1 MTPTEVET
9 LEIIWQNK
17 GKASLFEIAREL
29 KVSTDYCR
37 LICRGLLENK
47 VIELFQ
53 REYRVTD
60 LGKEKLEEFQLIEKA
75 PQAKRVVRPKKL
87 RIKKEK
93 EKVTTYHS
101 KPQIRSRIGLGQ
113 SRIKLRSNSKLNTG
127 QAITELSNLA
137 PESVE
142 VLREKGFLTLE
153 DVATS
158 SVTRLMEALKGL
170 ELKQAADIINR
181 ARAKLRKEG
190 REYLWEGL
198 EL

>member
-1 MTPTEVET
+1 MTPTETRV
-9 LEIIWQNK
+9 LKIIWDNK
-17 GKASLFEIAREL
+17 GKASLLKIAQEL
-29 KVSTDYCR
+29 KISTDYGH
-37 LICRGLLENK
+37 LICRGLLKNK
-47 VIELFQ
+47 VIEFFQ

-142 VLREKGFLTLE
+142 VFREKGFLTLE

-190 REYLWEGL
+190 REYLWEGF

>member
-1 MTPTEVET
+1 MTPTETRV
-9 LEIIWQNK
+9 LKIIWDNK
-17 GKASLFEIAREL
+17 GKASLLKVAQEL
-29 KVSTDYCR
+29 KISTDYGH
-37 LICRGLLENK
+37 LICRGLLKNK

-60 LGKEKLEEFQLIEKA
+60 LGKEKLEELQLIEKA
-75 PQAKRVVRPKKL
+75 PQAKRVMRPKKL

-93 EKVTTYHS
+93 EKVTTHHG
-101 KPQIRSRIGLGQ
+101 KPQIRSKIGLGQ
-113 SRIKLRSNSKLNTG
+113 SRIKLHSDSKLNIG
-127 QAITELSNLA
+127 QVITELSNLDQR
-137 PESVE
+137 SVE
-142 VLREKGFLTLE
+142 ALRERGFLTLE

-158 SVTRLMEALKGL
+158 SVTRLMEAIKGL

-190 REYLWEGL
+190 REYLWEGP

>member
-1 MTPTEVET
+1 MTPTETRV
-9 LEIIWQNK
+9 LKIIWDNK
-17 GKASLFEIAREL
+17 GKASLLKIAQEL
-29 KVSTDYCR
+29 KISTDYSH
-37 LICRGLLENK
+37 LICRGLLKNK

-60 LGKEKLEEFQLIEKA
+60 LDKAKLEELQLIERA
-75 PQAKRVVRPKKL
+75 PQAKKVVKPKKL
-87 RIKKEK
+87 RIEKEK
-93 EKVTTYHS
+93 EKVTTHYS
-101 KPQIRSRIGLGQ
+101 KPQIRSKIGLGQ
-113 SRIKLRSNSKLNTG
+113 SRIKLRSDFKLNTE
-127 QAITELSNLA
+127 QAISELSNLA

-158 SVTRLMEALKGL
+158 SVTRLMEAVKSL

-190 REYLWEGL
+190 REYLWEGP